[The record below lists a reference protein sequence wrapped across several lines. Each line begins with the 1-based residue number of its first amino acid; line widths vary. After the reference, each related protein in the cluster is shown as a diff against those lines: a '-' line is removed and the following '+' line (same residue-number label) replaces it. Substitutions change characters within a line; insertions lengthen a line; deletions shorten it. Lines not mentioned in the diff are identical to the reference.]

1 MPMFSARNMDVI
13 SIGHVADVVMKNLVL
28 EAKLEL
34 HGCTSR
40 RSLRHKA
47 KGIGKRREKRER
59 RERRDWRDTNPGLR
73 NDRSMSLRHSRAGG
87 NPGSIDRTV
96 FWIPDLARLMRTRPE

>member
-1 MPMFSARNMDVI
+1 MPMFSARNMNVI
-13 SIGHVADVVMKNLVL
+13 STEHVVKLVLENLVL
-28 EAKLEL
+28 KAKSEL
-34 HGCTSR
+34 HGCANR
-40 RSLRHKA
+40 RSLGQKA